1 MPKQYYQ
8 ISKFIYGI
16 MGKPQDERDI
26 PDDAASDSLN
36 IESLTQGELM
46 GIPDDKF
53 LKKSGFDSDVSSIYY
68 AQGGSSTGTYGGVA
82 SGSKPINPED

>member
-8 ISKFIYGI
+8 ISKFVYGI

-53 LKKSGFDSDVSSIYY
+53 LKKSGFDSDLSSVYY
-68 AQGGSSTGTYGGVA
+68 SQGGSSTGTYGGVDA
-82 SGSKPINPED
+82 GSRNIDPED